1 MMTLSKL
8 GRLALGMVW
17 VAAAASSGAA
27 QSADAEVLTNAA
39 IVQMVTGKLSRNLIL
54 TKITTARPGYDL
66 SSNGL
71 VYLTSNKIDESVI
84 RAMIGAAQSAI
95 QGGSAPASLAGVDEV
110 LTNDAVVRM
119 TMGKVSKKLIVSKI
133 LSSPTA
139 FDVSAMGLVRL
150 NEAKVPQDIIK
161 TMLMPPVAVAA
172 AVQPEAVKRAPD
184 AKAVEA
190 TPASTT
196 TSVKAAASLPVPVA
210 RKPKTVLP
218 VAKIPTEPG
227 IYVYA
232 SDGGSPQFH
241 LLESIASSSQKTAGA
256 IGSALSAGIA
266 KVKIIAVFPGTESS
280 VQTIDG
286 SAEFYFV
293 FEKKSPNAM
302 NFLDNMGN
310 ASSPNEF
317 SLVRMK
323 VGSSGRE
330 VTVMAANAFGSQG
343 GTAEKTNVPFKF
355 TRVKVGVY
363 RLVPTGVLE
372 PGEYAFVPPSI
383 GQSSGTASAQRLY
396 DFGISK

>member
-71 VYLTSNKIDESVI
+71 VYLTSNKIDETVI

-286 SAEFYFV
+286 SAE
-293 FEKKSPNAM
+293 
-302 NFLDNMGN
+302 
-310 ASSPNEF
+310 
-317 SLVRMK
+317 
-323 VGSSGRE
+323 
-330 VTVMAANAFGSQG
+330 
-343 GTAEKTNVPFKF
+343 
-355 TRVKVGVY
+355 
-363 RLVPTGVLE
+363 
-372 PGEYAFVPPSI
+372 
-383 GQSSGTASAQRLY
+383 
-396 DFGISK
+396 